1 MSFEIGANFATEEK
15 RTDLEDEESDVVSNL
30 EEMEPGPSFVKESRH
45 IAHSIN
51 DLPNLIQGK
60 VAPYLSSMGPTV
72 GEKMPTIQLAFYK
85 KVQVLDRFPGRGG
98 DRVSRAGGQA
108 HCRQN
113 QKVY

>member
-1 MSFEIGANFATEEK
+1 ME
-15 RTDLEDEESDVVSNL
+15 SNL
-30 EEMEPGPSFVKESRH
+30 EEMEPGPSSVKESHH

-72 GEKMPTIQLAFYK
+72 GEEMPTIPVSIL
-85 KVQVLDRFPGRGG
+85 QVLDQFPRRGG

-108 HCRQN
+108 HCRRN
-113 QKVY
+113 QK